1 MSPPS
6 SQTGARGAPRA
17 TPAGR
22 STSTPHRVMPK
33 PLRSLSLGTPA
44 DDDAGASS
52 SSAAPRGRSGPG
64 APADDAAPPSAAPD
78 VRPWS
83 PTRALGRGA
92 AYAAQSL
99 VDVLTRSLSPTLY
112 AASLFESPT
121 ITSPTQAAAFHEVF
135 GERTDSPEAMAHAAR
150 PATRSAGARAKR
162 HASEMVRHTPE
173 ATWPRATPDAMRHR
187 MTPAAHDT
195 PRHRSWG
202 DGRPMPE
209 RLHSVSAEHGLCLV
223 SSRTQTPAEEHA
235 ATSYPPVRA
244 SAHAQSTSEHAIAMH
259 STIVAPQARR
269 GAVWLQ
275 SRRRARQRRAAHRPG
290 VLRQAASAVATLA
303 HPRQL
308 AQQLARRGAEQLRY
322 WDEAFREPD
331 TGQRCWR
338 PPWLHAYIPLLIWL
352 AVTLASTTLV
362 LTFHTAVFGTL
373 DHLSVLL
380 RQWGWAGRV
389 VFGLMIFV
397 TTFPPLPLYST
408 LVVLS
413 GFAFG
418 MWQGFVVSYVAAL
431 LGASAVFSL
440 SRTYLHAWMTRLLRA
455 SGSLGRVV
463 RAIEKQPRLLFLVR
477 LAPYPFNLLNT
488 LLASASLL
496 SMRTY
501 LVCTALALPKLLVH
515 TALGASIHSFA
526 HYHAPS
532 NRTHGNMGVLTDDTP
547 GDDPLSHAE
556 RVRQVAGVLGIAL
569 CIGIF
574 VYLYR
579 VTSRAVDDLDDKSE
593 GESVEE
599 TELSEELEDT
609 DKEFLLSSPEAPA
622 SPVWVRHVDTAPML
636 QRRATTPVSVPRAPT
651 GDKGLDTY
659 APSLFAPHPELGRS
673 ASMRTHQHRM
683 QLSIADQIAHME
695 RAVEDATQTE
705 CG

>member
-1 MSPPS
+1 MSPSSPPS
-6 SQTGARGAPRA
+6 AARGAPHA

-33 PLRSLSLGTPA
+33 PLRTLSL
-44 DDDAGASS
+44 DASAEDAARPSGP
-52 SSAAPRGRSGPG
+52 SAAPRGRSSSG
-64 APADDAAPPSAAPD
+64 APADDAAASGGAPD
-78 VRPWS
+78 ARPWS
-83 PTRALGRGA
+83 PTRALGRSA

-121 ITSPTQAAAFHEVF
+121 IASPTQAAAFHEVF
-135 GERTDSPEAMAHAAR
+135 GERTDSPETMMHAAR
-150 PATRSAGARAKR
+150 PAPRSTGARAKR
-162 HASEMVRHTPE
+162 STSEMVCHAPE
-173 ATWPRATPDAMRHR
+173 ASWPRATPDAMRHR
-187 MTPAAHDT
+187 MTPAAAAHDT
-195 PRHRSWG
+195 PRHRAWG
-202 DGRPMPE
+202 EVRPLPE
-209 RLHSVSAEHGLCLV
+209 RLHSVDAEHGLCLV

-235 ATSYPPVRA
+235 AASYPPLRA
-244 SAHAQSTSEHAIAMH
+244 APSTSEHAIAMH

-290 VLRQAASAVATLA
+290 VLRRVASALATLA

-308 AQQLARRGAEQLRY
+308 ARQLARRGAEQLRY

-352 AVTLASTTLV
+352 VVTLASTTLV
-362 LTFHTAVFGTL
+362 LTFHTAVFGAL

-380 RQWGWAGRV
+380 RRWGWAGRV

-431 LGASAVFSL
+431 LGALAVFSL

-455 SGSLGRVV
+455 SGGLGRVV

-477 LAPYPFNLLNT
+477 LAPYPYNLLNT
-488 LLASASLL
+488 LLASASQLRL
-496 SMRTY
+496 RTY

-532 NRTHGNMGVLTDDTP
+532 NRTHSNMGVLTNDTP
-547 GDDPLSHAE
+547 QDDPLLHAE
-556 RVRQVAGVLGIAL
+556 RVRQVAGVLGLAL

-579 VTSRAVDDLDDKSE
+579 VTSRAVDDLEDKSE
-593 GESVEE
+593 GESMEM
-599 TELSEELEDT
+599 ELSDELEDT
-609 DKEFLLSSPEAPA
+609 DKDFLLSSPEAPA

-636 QRRATTPVSVPRAPT
+636 QRRATTPVSVPRAPA
-651 GDKGLDTY
+651 DKGPETF
-659 APSLFAPHPELGRS
+659 APSLFAPPADLGRS
-673 ASMRTHQHRM
+673 ASLRAHQHRT

-695 RAVEDATQTE
+695 RAVEDAAQTE